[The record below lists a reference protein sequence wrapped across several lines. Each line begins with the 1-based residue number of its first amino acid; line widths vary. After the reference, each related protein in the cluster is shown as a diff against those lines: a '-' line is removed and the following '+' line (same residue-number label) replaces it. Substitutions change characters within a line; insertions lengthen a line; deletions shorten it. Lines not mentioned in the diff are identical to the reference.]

1 MLCSDVE
8 YKTLSINYSTTAREM
23 IRLLLNKFRIKHKDP
38 NLFYLT
44 MEVWIRKTGIPIRSV
59 MILDDMACPAQIQA
73 SYPHQDTK
81 YVCSISSQKRDVFS
95 KVSFLFG
102 FFLSLPLLL
111 LLDLKYLKSAL
122 LTHLLTYLSF
132 IQTDSRLL

>member
-1 MLCSDVE
+1 MGAFFQTFLFLKQFVVKVYAKVLCSDVE

-59 MILDDMACPAQIQA
+59 MILDGMACPAQIQA

-81 YVCSISSQKRDVFS
+81 
-95 KVSFLFG
+95 
-102 FFLSLPLLL
+102 
-111 LLDLKYLKSAL
+111 
-122 LTHLLTYLSF
+122 
-132 IQTDSRLL
+132 